1 MKAYRTYLNAYFQ
14 QHPTLF
20 PAGFELGFQWHDSR
34 TSKKHNKLIIR
45 RIKLKDGRIYEL
57 VPSSMM
63 PYLSG
68 QTSLISNGLLLR
80 HWAVPYAVIA
90 QLFGRDAS
98 FWERCEQSLAR
109 ISVVGS
115 VSKTGC
121 LPLHLA
127 ADEKVTYW
135 NGQEAYIGLSSSG
148 DCVLGAELSLKEDT
162 AQLQEAY
169 GVFAQ
174 EARDVEPAYQP
185 QSVNLDGWKATNQA
199 WTNLFPHIT
208 IVLCF
213 LHAFLKVRD
222 VGKGL
227 KDEFYQLGNRIWQ
240 AYRQPT
246 ECLFR
251 TEIAALLVWTS
262 SQLTLNERVKAKIED
277 LCGKVDRFAVAY
289 EHPECYRTSNQ
300 IDRPMNALDRYLY
313 QIRYFKG
320 DRHSAN
326 QKVRAWALI
335 YNFMPFCDRV
345 QKRKTSPKKS
355 SRFAERNGFVYSANW
370 LENLLIAGSMNGF
383 RASPK
388 IR

>member
-1 MKAYRTYLNAYFQ
+1 M
-14 QHPTLF
+14 
-20 PAGFELGFQWHDSR
+20 
-34 TSKKHNKLIIR
+34 IR
-45 RIKLKDGRIYEL
+45 RIKLTDGRIYEL
-57 VPSSMM
+57 SPCSMM

-68 QTSLISNGLLLR
+68 QTSLVSKGLLLR
-80 HWAVPYAVIA
+80 HWAVPYTVIA
-90 QLFGRDAS
+90 QVLGRDAS
-98 FWERCEQSLAR
+98 FWECCEQSLAR

-115 VSKTGC
+115 VTKRGA
-121 LPLHLA
+121 LPIHLA

-135 NGQEAYIGLSSSG
+135 NGQEVYIGLSISG

-174 EARDVEPAYQP
+174 EARDVEPTYQP
-185 QSVNLDGWKATNQA
+185 KSVNLDGWKATNQA

-213 LHAFLKVRD
+213 LHAFLKIRD

-227 KDEFYQLGNRIWQ
+227 KEGFHQIGNKIWQ

-246 ECLFR
+246 ESLFR
-251 TEIAALLVWTS
+251 TELATLLIWAS
-262 SQLTLNERVKAKIED
+262 LELTLNERVKAKIED

-320 DRHSAN
+320 HRQSAN

-355 SRFAERNGFVYSANW
+355 SRFEERNGFVYSANW